1 MFANT
6 SQEVVIPRNTDW
18 DIHVG
23 KRHSWIQKFVKHKS
37 RDCILS
43 SHGYGSRGFDK
54 LDPGVCLE
62 QSVSVSLWSAEV
74 AGETL
79 AGAQWGCCEP
89 QRERKVES
97 WGGRAWFIKGP
108 PGSHSFLLK
117 KVWVEV
123 RYI

>member
-23 KRHSWIQKFVKHKS
+23 KRHSWIQKLGKHKS
-37 RDCILS
+37 GDWILP
-43 SHGYGSRGFDK
+43 SHCYGSRGFDK
-54 LDPGVCLE
+54 LDPGVRLE
-62 QSVSVSLWSAEV
+62 QSVSMSLWSAEA

-79 AGAQWGCCEP
+79 AGAQWGCCDP
-89 QRERKVES
+89 QRGKEGGEL
-97 WGGRAWFIKGP
+97 GGRAWFIKGP

-117 KVWVEV
+117 KSVG
-123 RYI
+123 